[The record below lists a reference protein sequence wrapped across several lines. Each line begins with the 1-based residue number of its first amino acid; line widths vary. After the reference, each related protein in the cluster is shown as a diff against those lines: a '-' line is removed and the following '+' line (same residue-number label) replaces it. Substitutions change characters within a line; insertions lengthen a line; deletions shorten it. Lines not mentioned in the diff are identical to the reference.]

1 MRIPMPRLLPL
12 TIAAMVALL
21 ALKSANLV
29 LAAIPPTPAHASSE
43 PPPAAKAEPA
53 AAAKPAE
60 KPAPTPSPPAEP
72 TISAEERSLLL
83 DLRHR
88 NGELAARES
97 ALDSRASVLAAAE
110 KRLTLRIDELT
121 ALQLRL
127 EALESDRKARDDANW
142 QSLVK
147 VYETMK
153 PHDAAVIFNDLEK
166 PVLLQV
172 LNRMKE
178 GRAAPI
184 LAAMQPERARIV
196 TTELANLRLKE
207 NQAPSAPPPKGSK

>member
-1 MRIPMPRLLPL
+1 MRIPTPRLLPI

-29 LAAIPPTPAHASSE
+29 LAAIPPAPAPASQE
-43 PPPAAKAEPA
+43 APPAAKPEPA
-53 AAAKPAE
+53 TAAKPPE
-60 KPAPTPSPPAEP
+60 PPTPTPPAEP
-72 TISAEERSLLL
+72 AISAEERALLL

-88 NGELAARES
+88 NAELAARE
-97 ALDSRASVLAAAE
+97 ATLNSREAVLAAAE
-110 KRLTLRIDELT
+110 KRLGLRVDELT
-121 ALQLRL
+121 ALQHRL
-127 EALESDRKARDDANW
+127 ESLEADRKARDDANW

-153 PHDAAVIFNDLEK
+153 PHDAAVIFNDLDK

-172 LNRMKE
+172 LSRMKE

-184 LAAMQPERARIV
+184 LAAMQPDRARTV
-196 TTELANLRLKE
+196 TTELASLRLKE
-207 NQAPSAPPPKGSK
+207 NQVPSAPPPKGPK